1 MIDIVKAKKYFKEY
15 VSNYD
20 IKVPRINIKFIHTC
34 NVAENARKIASMLGL
49 SEEEQDLAELIG
61 LLHDIGRF
69 EQVRIYNTFFDK
81 TSVDHAEKGV
91 EVLFKDNIIRNFIND
106 KTYDEI
112 ILKAVRNH
120 NKIEIESGLSDKE
133 LLHVKIIR
141 DADNLDIFK
150 VFTEQ
155 KIEDCVILGTQDISK
170 EKLTPE
176 FLNKFKEEKLLM
188 YSDAKTDMDF
198 MVVCFAHIYGLNFKE
213 TLILLKENDYINK
226 IVKRLNCQDE
236 YTKQTMSQ
244 IATIANNYIN
254 RIINS

>member
-1 MIDIVKAKKYFKEY
+1 MIDIQKAKRELKKY

-20 IKVPRINIKFIHTC
+20 IKNNRIKL
-34 NVAENARKIASMLGL
+34 KIVHIERTASIAKEIAKKLELG
-49 SEEEQDLAELIG
+49 EEDIQLAELIG

-81 TSVDHAEKGV
+81 ISVDHAEKGV

-106 KTYDEI
+106 TSYDEI

-120 NKIEIESGLSDKE
+120 NKLEIESGLSDKE

-176 FLNKFKEEKLLM
+176 FLDKFKEERLLA
-188 YSDAKTDMDF
+188 YSDAKSDMDF
-198 MVVCFAHIYGLNFKE
+198 MVVCFAHLYGLNFKE

-236 YTKQTMSQ
+236 YTRQTMNE
-244 IATIANNYIN
+244 IAIIANNYID
-254 RIINS
+254 RTINV

>member
-1 MIDIVKAKKYFKEY
+1 MVDIVKAKKYFKEY

-20 IKVPRINIKFIHTC
+20 INVHTC
-34 NVAENARKIASMLGL
+34 NVAENARKIANMLGL

-81 TSVDHAEKGV
+81 ISVDHAEKGV

-106 KTYDEI
+106 TSYDEI

-120 NKIEIESGLSDKE
+120 NKLEIESGLSDKE

-176 FLNKFKEEKLLM
+176 FLDKFKEERLLA
-188 YSDAKTDMDF
+188 YSDAKSDMDF
-198 MVVCFAHIYGLNFKE
+198 MVVCFAHLYGLNFKE

-236 YTKQTMSQ
+236 YTRQTMNE
-244 IATIANNYIN
+244 IAIIANNYID
-254 RIINS
+254 RTINV

>member
-20 IKVPRINIKFIHTC
+20 INVPRINIKFIHTC
-34 NVAENARKIASMLGL
+34 HVADNARKIASMIGL

-81 TSVDHAEKGV
+81 ISVDHAEKGV
-91 EVLFKDNIIRNFIND
+91 EVLFKDNIIRNFIDDTSYD
-106 KTYDEI
+106 KI

-133 LLHVKIIR
+133 LLHAKIIR
-141 DADNLDIFK
+141 DADNLDIFR

-170 EKLTPE
+170 EKLTPQ
-176 FLNKFKEEKLLM
+176 FLEDFKKEKMLL
-188 YSDAKTDMDF
+188 YSSAKTDMDF

-213 TLILLKENDYINK
+213 TLTLIKNYDYINK

-236 YTKQTMSQ
+236 YTKKTMDE
-244 IATIANNYIN
+244 IAVIANSYID
-254 RIINS
+254 RMIKT

>member
-20 IKVPRINIKFIHTC
+20 INVPRINIKFIHTC
-34 NVAENARKIASMLGL
+34 RVAENARKIANMLKL

-81 TSVDHAEKGV
+81 ISVDHAEKGV
-91 EVLFKDNIIRNFIND
+91 EVLFKDNIIRNFID
-106 KTYDEI
+106 DRSYDEI

-120 NKIEIESGLSDKE
+120 NKLEIEAGLSDKE
-133 LLHVKIIR
+133 LLHAKIVR
-141 DADNLDIFK
+141 DADNLDIYK

-155 KIEDCVILGTQDISK
+155 KIEDCVILGTKDISK

-176 FLNKFKEEKLLM
+176 FLNKFKEERLLA

-198 MVVCFAHIYGLNFKE
+198 MVVCFAHLYGLNFKE
-213 TLILLKENDYINK
+213 TLILLKQNDYISK

-236 YTKQTMSQ
+236 YTKKTMNE
-244 IATIANNYIN
+244 IVEFANSYIN
-254 RIINS
+254 RMINS

>member
-1 MIDIVKAKKYFKEY
+1 MVDIVKAKKYFKEY

-20 IKVPRINIKFIHTC
+20 INVPRINIKFIHTC
-34 NVAENARKIASMLGL
+34 NVAENARKIANMLGL

-81 TSVDHAEKGV
+81 ISVDHAEKGV

-106 KTYDEI
+106 TSYDEI

-120 NKIEIESGLSDKE
+120 NKLEIESGLSDKE

-155 KIEDCVILGTQDISK
+155 KIEDCVILGSQDISK

-176 FLNKFKEEKLLM
+176 FLDKFKEERLLA
-188 YSDAKTDMDF
+188 YSDAKSDMDF
-198 MVVCFAHIYGLNFKE
+198 MVVCFAHLYGLNFKE

-236 YTKQTMSQ
+236 YTRQTMNE
-244 IATIANNYIN
+244 IAIIANNYID
-254 RIINS
+254 RTINV